1 MGLRDCLQLVAVEE
15 DMYNYAIYATFS
27 RRWILFN
34 RIFISD
40 IIVVNDG
47 LWFCATRMSTANQ
60 KKTKLWQV
68 SNHLVNRRGPQY
80 MIVDNYVI
88 KLLT

>member
-1 MGLRDCLQLVAVEE
+1 MMDFGFAP
-15 DMYNYAIYATFS
+15 
-27 RRWILFN
+27 
-34 RIFISD
+34 
-40 IIVVNDG
+40 
-47 LWFCATRMSTANQ
+47 RMSTANQ